1 MPKISLPA
9 NQSEIH
15 NGVEF
20 IEQTIRKYRFKNK
33 EVMKT
38 LLVAEESMVRL
49 IGKTAADV
57 QMQISIRYRYGTAEI
72 TISAAGEPLAADEPQ
87 IDLSV
92 GDMGHDSE
100 ETIRSILLQAFSDKM
115 TYTRKGE
122 YNFIKIIAGVR
133 ERVFLNRTL
142 AAMAAGLIVAILLS
156 LTLSDGMLDT
166 LADNFLYPLQTIF
179 INALQLVTAPTVFFC
194 ILSNVSRYTSFS
206 DPGRVSRKIITGY
219 LLTSIFAV
227 LIGMFIFELLQ
238 PGTGV
243 DGILA
248 PYTGEIQNIDFGNSI
263 LELII
268 DIVPTNIVA
277 PFSDTNAMQLLFIA
291 FLGGIVLG
299 GTGRYTA
306 ELRTAADALDS
317 FFSATAGIVS
327 NMIPVMTFF
336 TTILCVAYFGF
347 ESLSIGLE
355 VLGVTV
361 LGFVI
366 MLASYMVL
374 VFASRL
380 NPITFLR
387 KYAPSARSTFLG
399 GSSIDAIPENMRACE
414 KKFGVSPKVYS
425 FSIPFGA
432 IGNLDGNCVYLTIA
446 GLYMAR
452 IYGVSFFGR
461 ELLSIILVVVI
472 LSVGAPIVPG
482 SVMVTLTMLMN
493 TMGLSPVGISFIIGI
508 NVIIEMLLTVCNTI
522 GDVAI
527 TLVVAR
533 TEGLLDL
540 NIYRGKPTESVQKK

>member
-9 NQSEIH
+9 NQNEIH

-20 IEQTIRKYRFKNK
+20 IEHTIRKYRFKNK

-49 IGKTAADV
+49 IDTAEADA
-57 QMQISIRYRYGTAEI
+57 QMQIAIRYRYGTAEV
-72 TISAAGEPLAADEPQ
+72 TISVAGAPLAAEELQ
-87 IDLSV
+87 IDLSA
-92 GDMGHDSE
+92 GDLGHDSE

-122 YNFIKIIAGVR
+122 YNFIKITAGVR
-133 ERVFLNRTL
+133 EQVFLNRTMV
-142 AAMAAGLIVAILLS
+142 AMAAGLAVAFLL
-156 LTLSDGMLDT
+156 LVTLPGGALET

-179 INALQLVTAPTVFFC
+179 LNALQLVTAPTVFFC
-194 ILSNVSRYTSFS
+194 ILSNVSRYASFS

-219 LLTSIFAV
+219 LLTSVFAV

-238 PGTGV
+238 PGVWV
-243 DGILA
+243 DGALA
-248 PYTGEIQNIDFGNSI
+248 PYIGETRNIDFGSSI

-277 PFSDTNAMQLLFIA
+277 PFSNTNAMQLLFIA

-327 NMIPVMTFF
+327 NTIPVMTFF
-336 TTILCVAYFGF
+336 TVILCVAYFGF
-347 ESLSIGLE
+347 ESLCIGFE

-361 LGFVI
+361 LGLVL
-366 MLASYMVL
+366 MLAGYSMFVL
-374 VFASRL
+374 VSRL

-387 KYAPSARSTFLG
+387 KYAPSAVNTFLV
-399 GSSIDAIPENMRACE
+399 GSSIRAIPETMRVCE
-414 KKFGVSPKVYS
+414 KKFGVSPKVFS

-452 IYGVSFFGR
+452 LYGVSFLGR
-461 ELLSIILVVVI
+461 ELISIIFVVVI

-493 TMGLSPVGISFIIGI
+493 TMGLSPVGISSIIGI
-508 NVIIEMLLTVCNTI
+508 NVVIEMLLTVCNTV

-540 NIYRGKPTESVQKK
+540 NVYREKTKESARER

>member
-38 LLVAEESMVRL
+38 LLIAEESMVRL
-49 IGKTAADV
+49 IGKTESDV
-57 QMQISIRYRYGTAEI
+57 QMQISIRYQYGVAEI

-87 IDLSV
+87 IDLTV

-100 ETIRSILLQAFSDKM
+100 ETIRTILLQA
-115 TYTRKGE
+115 
-122 YNFIKIIAGVR
+122 
-133 ERVFLNRTL
+133 
-142 AAMAAGLIVAILLS
+142 
-156 LTLSDGMLDT
+156 
-166 LADNFLYPLQTIF
+166 
-179 INALQLVTAPTVFFC
+179 
-194 ILSNVSRYTSFS
+194 
-206 DPGRVSRKIITGY
+206 
-219 LLTSIFAV
+219 
-227 LIGMFIFELLQ
+227 
-238 PGTGV
+238 
-243 DGILA
+243 
-248 PYTGEIQNIDFGNSI
+248 
-263 LELII
+263 
-268 DIVPTNIVA
+268 
-277 PFSDTNAMQLLFIA
+277 FSDTNAMQLLFIA

-299 GTGRYTA
+299 GTGRYTR

-327 NMIPVMTFF
+327 NAIPVMTFF
-336 TTILCVAYFGF
+336 STILCVAYFDF
-347 ESLSIGLE
+347 TSLNIGLE
-355 VLGVTV
+355 VFGVTV
-361 LGFVI
+361 LGLAM
-366 MLASYMVL
+366 MLAGYMML

-387 KYAPSARSTFLG
+387 KYAPNVVSIFLG
-399 GSSIDAIPENMRACE
+399 GSSIHAIPETMRVCE
-414 KKFGVSPKVYS
+414 KKFGVSPKVFS

-452 IYGVSFFGR
+452 LYGVSFLGR
-461 ELLSIILVVVI
+461 ELISIIFAVVL

-482 SVMVTLTMLMN
+482 TVMVTLTMLMN
-493 TMGLSPVGISFIIGI
+493 TMGMSPVGMSFIIGI
-508 NVIIEMLLTVCNTI
+508 NVIIEMLLTACNTI

-533 TEGLLDL
+533 TEGLIDLDV
-540 NIYRGKPTESVQKK
+540 YRRKSTEKTAK